1 MTLHIAFEIQLVV
14 TFIREK
20 LSFLRNSAPFL
31 LGKFGSKI
39 SWKDDRLKIFFFALI
54 IYLFSLSVIRA
65 FHSED
70 EFSYFYL
77 VYSIVEHNSYIID
90 QTVAGHHLTNTE
102 NFVYYNGN
110 WYSKY
115 PPGLPLLSIPFY
127 LIGRFLWLSLGFD
140 GFPLIVMC
148 SISAFSSACSLV
160 IVYEFCTFFNFSDI
174 AKRLTTITYGF
185 GTIAWVYA
193 KTFFSHSTATLF
205 VLLSLY
211 FFISMTQ
218 EENTNSIYIKSTLS
232 GIAIG
237 LATLIRYTNFLFIFP
252 LAFYF
257 FLKKI
262 PLKKTRAAFFALP
275 LLLFILFAGW
285 YNFIC
290 FDSPFITGYHLNQ
303 LYGNETER
311 FTTPIYIGLWGLL
324 ISPKRGLFIYSP
336 VLLFSFVGIKK
347 LYTEVKE
354 ETILFV
360 SSFVL
365 LLLFYSAWWYWPG
378 GLCYGPR
385 LLHEAIPM
393 FTIPLGKSIDS
404 YKHKRVFWIAFILL
418 LCFSMYAEF
427 AAVATDFITTD
438 YPKSFDEIGLISVSR
453 TLFSGEFDTVL
464 SHLFGI

>member
-1 MTLHIAFEIQLVV
+1 MVV
-14 TFIREK
+14 NFIREK
-20 LSFLRNSAPFL
+20 LSFLRTKALSLF
-31 LGKFGSKI
+31 KRIGSKI
-39 SWKDDRLKIFFFALI
+39 SWKDDRFKIFFLALV

-77 VYSIVEHNSYIID
+77 TYSIVENQSFIID
-90 QTVAGHHLTNTE
+90 QTVAGHHLSNTE

-115 PPGLPLLSIPFY
+115 PPGLPILAIPFY
-127 LIGRFLWLSLGFD
+127 LIGGFLWQSLGFD
-140 GFPLIVMC
+140 GFPLIAMC
-148 SISAFSSACSLV
+148 SISAFSAALSLV
-160 IVYEFCTFFNFSDI
+160 IIYEFCTLFNFSLV
-174 AKRLTTITYGF
+174 AKRATTITYGF

-205 VLLSLY
+205 ILVGLY
-211 FFISMTQ
+211 FFISMTKD
-218 EENTNSIYIKSTLS
+218 ENTDLVYTKSILS
-232 GIAIG
+232 GTAIG
-237 LATLIRYTNFLFIFP
+237 LATLIRYTGFLFVFP

-257 FLKKI
+257 FRKQMS
-262 PLKKTRAAFFALP
+262 LKKTRLVLFTIP
-275 LLLFILFAGW
+275 LLMFILLAGW

-336 VLLFSFVGIKK
+336 VLIFSIVGVKH

-354 ETILFV
+354 ETILLI

-365 LLLFYSAWWYWPG
+365 LLLVYSAWWYWPG

-393 FTIPLGKSIDS
+393 FTIPIGKSLDS
-404 YKHKRVFWIAFILL
+404 YKHKRIFWIVFILL
-418 LCFSMYAEF
+418 LCFSIYAQF

-438 YPKSFDEIGLISVSR
+438 YPTSFDEIGLIAVSR
-453 TLFSGEFDTVL
+453 SLFNGEFDTVL
-464 SHLFGI
+464 SHLLKI

>member
-1 MTLHIAFEIQLVV
+1 VV
-14 TFIREK
+14 NFISEK
-20 LSFLRNSAPFL
+20 VSLIPANITSVLKRISS
-31 LGKFGSKI
+31 KF
-39 SWKDDRLKIFFFALI
+39 SWKDDRFKIFFFALI

-77 VYSIVEHNSYIID
+77 VYSIVENNSFIID
-90 QTVAGHHLTNTE
+90 QTVAGHHLNNTE

-115 PPGLPLLSIPFY
+115 PPGLPLLAIPFY
-127 LIGRFLWLSLGFD
+127 LIGSFLWQLLGFD
-140 GFPLIVMC
+140 GSPLIVMC
-148 SISAFSSACSLV
+148 SISAVSAAFSLV
-160 IVYEFCTFFNFSDI
+160 IIYEFCMFFNFSRV
-174 AKRLTTITYGF
+174 ATRATTVTYGF

-193 KTFFSHSTATLF
+193 KTFFSHSATTLF
-205 VLLSLY
+205 ILLSIY
-211 FFISMTQ
+211 FFISMAKD
-218 EENTNSIYIKSTLS
+218 ENTDRVYIKSVLS
-232 GIAIG
+232 GITIG
-237 LATLIRYTNFLFIFP
+237 LATLIRYTSFLFVVP

-257 FLKKI
+257 FQKKMSLKKI
-262 PLKKTRAAFFALP
+262 RLVLFTIP
-275 LLLFILFAGW
+275 LLKFILFAGW

-336 VLLFSFVGIKK
+336 VLLFSVVGIKK

-354 ETILFV
+354 ETILLI

-365 LLLFYSAWWYWPG
+365 LLFVYSAWWYWPG

-385 LLHEAIPM
+385 LIHEAIPM
-393 FTIPLGKSIDS
+393 FTIPIGKSIDS
-404 YKHKRVFWIAFILL
+404 YKHKRIFWIAFILI
-418 LCFSMYAEF
+418 LCFSIYAQF

-438 YPKSFDEIGLISVSR
+438 YPKTFDEIGLIAVSR
-453 TLFSGEFDTVL
+453 SLFNGEFDTVL
-464 SHLFGI
+464 SHLLKI